1 MLLLAAILALV
12 VGVTL
17 GLLGGGGSILTLPML
32 VYVVHVADKPAIA
45 SSLFVVG
52 VTSLV
57 GAVSHAR
64 AGNVRFGVGVLFGV
78 AGMGGAVGGSYVAHL
93 LPGSAL
99 LVGFAAVMLVTSL
112 AMMRKRGGDAEGSG
126 QVALPKAIAI
136 GAAVG
141 FVSGLIGAGGG
152 FLIVPALTLA
162 GGLGMRHAIG
172 TSLLVITM
180 QSAAGFVGHLVNHT
194 PVPWTLVLV
203 VGATSVVGS
212 LVGARMAP
220 HVPPA
225 RLRAG
230 FAWLVLA
237 MGVFML
243 AKQLPPVY
251 PLAAAAIAL
260 VAVALLR
267 RTHLVTTTETKELR
281 PS

>member
-1 MLLLAAILALV
+1 MLALAAVLALV

-57 GAVSHAR
+57 GTISHAR
-64 AGNVRFGVGVLFGV
+64 AGNVRLGVGLLFGA
-78 AGMGGAVGGSYVAHL
+78 AGMGGAVGGSYVAHA
-93 LPGSAL
+93 LPGSL
-99 LVGFAAVMLVTSL
+99 LLLGFAAIMFATSL
-112 AMMRKRGGDAEGSG
+112 AMMRGRRGDAEGSG
-126 QVALPKAIAI
+126 HVSIGKAIVI
-136 GAAVG
+136 GATVG

-180 QSAAGFVGHLVNHT
+180 QSAAGFAGHLVNHT
-194 PVPWTLVLV
+194 FIPWTLVLV
-203 VGATSVVGS
+203 VAGASVVGS
-212 LVGARMAP
+212 LVGARIAR
-220 HVPPA
+220 HVSPT
-225 RLRAG
+225 RLRSG

-237 MGVFML
+237 MAVFML
-243 AKQLPPVY
+243 AKQVALLV
-251 PLAAAAIAL
+251 AAGAL
-260 VAVALLR
+260 VAALAVIFAMKR
-267 RTHLVTTTETKELR
+267 RHLVTTEVEELR
-281 PS
+281 SS

>member
-212 LVGARMAP
+212 LVGARLAR

>member
-1 MLLLAAILALV
+1 MLALAALLALV

-64 AGNVRFGVGVLFGV
+64 AGNVRMGVGLLFGT
-78 AGMGGAVGGSYVAHL
+78 AGMGGAVAGSYVAHL
-93 LPGSAL
+93 LPGQLL
-99 LVGFAAVMLVTSL
+99 LVGFAAVMFATSL
-112 AMMRKRGGDAEGSG
+112 AMMRGRKGDGEGTGHISL
-126 QVALPKAIAI
+126 AKAIAI

-203 VGATSVVGS
+203 VAAASVVGS
-212 LVGARMAP
+212 LVGARIAR
-220 HVPPA
+220 HIPPA
-225 RLRAG
+225 RLRSG

-237 MGVFML
+237 MAVFML
-243 AKQLPPVY
+243 AKQLPLFV
-251 PLAAAAIAL
+251 AALAL
-260 VAVALLR
+260 VVALALIVVMK
-267 RTHLVTTTETKELR
+267 RTHFVGTTETKELR
-281 PS
+281 TS